1 MADTVSFHK
10 GKTGSVKAFFKK
22 LWDKFKKLI
31 KWVWTQLKDRTN
43 LVIFI
48 ICFIVLS
55 SEVWLTYILGII
67 FHNGWLIGVGTVCWA
82 FWLGPFTPFLP
93 ICIAL
98 TLGVRKI
105 YDKIKKSRERKKEM
119 RMKFKSTTKNTKA
132 LLYKRFIGL
141 QASKNINIVYNTV
154 EDGLFWTFDNETL
167 TFSKLEK
174 AEEEFS
180 DTTKIVKIP
189 DTKTVVQYQTTYF
202 HYIHFQWE
210 TITDLNAEG
219 ITLLSA
225 SFNNIGRYQTNKYYY
240 AGSFD
245 FMVKGSIEGT
255 TTQFIKGNIIPLTSI
270 NIKHFNDDIVLTE
283 DDLVVIDKHLYS
295 VENPE
300 TDIKHQPKDY
310 NIYFATLNSIL

>member
-1 MADTVSFHK
+1 
-10 GKTGSVKAFFKK
+10 
-22 LWDKFKKLI
+22 
-31 KWVWTQLKDRTN
+31 
-43 LVIFI
+43 
-48 ICFIVLS
+48 
-55 SEVWLTYILGII
+55 
-67 FHNGWLIGVGTVCWA
+67 
-82 FWLGPFTPFLP
+82 
-93 ICIAL
+93 
-98 TLGVRKI
+98 
-105 YDKIKKSRERKKEM
+105 
-119 RMKFKSTTKNTKA
+119 MKFKSTTKNTKA

-174 AEEEFS
+174 TEEEFS

-245 FMVKGSIEGT
+245 FMVKGSVAGT
-255 TTQFIKGNIIPLTSI
+255 TTQYVKGNIIPLTSMS
-270 NIKHFNDDIVLTE
+270 IKHFDDSIQLTE

-300 TDIKHQPKDY
+300 TDIKHQPKDFK
-310 NIYFATLNSIL
+310 IYFATLNSIL